1 VKSVTPSP
9 HPVLETLQTERE
21 LLARLLGL
29 YEEERQLYARVLELS
44 RQQGE
49 TVSRGGSLAS
59 VRRLL
64 ETKNECLDL
73 IARLEMTEHRA
84 KVAWENGRQ
93 GWSTAGRRRMH
104 ETIQEVARVIEEILI
119 CEEKNDLILIEQTRV
134 V

>member
-1 VKSVTPSP
+1 MTPLP
-9 HPVLETLQTERE
+9 QPIDETGRTEGE
-21 LLARLLGL
+21 LLGRLLGL
-29 YEEERQLYARVLELS
+29 YEEERQLYARVLDLS

-59 VRRLL
+59 VRRIL

-84 KVAWENGRQ
+84 KVGWEKGRHR
-93 GWSTAGRRRMH
+93 WSTAGRRRLH
-104 ETIQEVARVIEEILI
+104 EAIQEVARLIEEILI
-119 CEEKNDLILIEQTRV
+119 CEEKNDLILIEKTRV